1 MFEKFGE
8 FDSVEELNA
17 AAEGLKKEG
26 DLESL
31 LALAEENGI
40 DKEDAED
47 YMDNCAD
54 EFANPL
60 MAAVGKLQIEKS
72 GMTVKEIVEDWYQY
86 IVAVCG
92 ESENMAR
99 AVRRKDKSLKGC
111 MAVLLS
117 WSFKNCYELDKE
129 IVKAAGITANVKLGI
144 PGMGH
149 AKEIITEYYL
159 GKKA

>member
-1 MFEKFGE
+1 MYEKFGE

-31 LALAEENGI
+31 IALAAENGI

-54 EFANPL
+54 ELANPL

-72 GMTVKEIVEDWYQY
+72 CMTVKEIVEDWYQY
-86 IVAVCG
+86 IVLVCG

-99 AVRRKDKSLKGC
+99 AVRHKNKSLKGC
-111 MAVLLS
+111 MAALLS

-149 AKEIITEYYL
+149 AKEIIMEYYL